1 MENPINYRSMKWPLI
16 TALSTLIIGI
26 LISTILIGSDILSA
40 FIIFIP
46 LSLLIFVVLG
56 CWWEC
61 IRRPKTVVIA
71 ESGVIMKMR
80 YCQGTEMVKWHEI
93 LYLSIFLNEDGS
105 GKGSD
110 GYIQYGRNIKRTLH
124 RPIVISAR
132 EKYREIM
139 GKYPPMKDG
148 FH

>member
-1 MENPINYRSMKWPLI
+1 MDNPVNPQGLKWPAIVSLSA
-16 TALSTLIIGI
+16 ALMA
-26 LISTILIGSDILSA
+26 ISITILINGDIFKALVISIPVS
-40 FIIFIP
+40 IIM
-46 LSLLIFVVLG
+46 FVAIG
-56 CWWEC
+56 CPWEC

-80 YCQGTEMVKWHEI
+80 YGQGTETVKWHEI
-93 LYLSIFLNEDGS
+93 EYLSIFLVEDSS
-105 GKGSD
+105 GKGRD
-110 GYIQYGRNIKRTLH
+110 GYIQYGRNIRRTLN

-148 FH
+148 FY